1 MSVVSLMNWKSST
14 LATGAALL
22 AGYFVTGPSSNLPGS
37 LMPAQPR
44 EVRSAPPAPSDIEEQ
59 AAKLQARLRQE
70 ALYREPARN
79 LFRFA
84 QRAPAARPAPRVEPP
99 PAIELPVTPP
109 APLPLPIRL
118 VGIAVDGDVRTAIL
132 STPSGVILAKVGDEA
147 LGYRVSGISDDGVTL
162 VNPAD
167 GTTLPLTL
175 AR

>member
-44 EVRSAPPAPSDIEEQ
+44 DVRSVPAAPSDIEEQ
-59 AAKLQARLRQE
+59 ATKLQARLREE
-70 ALYREPARN
+70 ALYRQPARN

-84 QRAPAARPAPRVEPP
+84 ERAPARPAPRVEPP
-99 PAIELPVTPP
+99 PAIDVPVTPP

-118 VGIAVDGDVRTAIL
+118 VGVAIDGDVRTAIL
-132 STPSGVILAKVGDEA
+132 STPTGVILAKAGEDA
-147 LGYRVSGISDDGVTL
+147 LGFRVSGIADESVTL
-162 VNPAD
+162 VNPVSGAS
-167 GTTLPLTL
+167 LTL
-175 AR
+175 TLNK

>member
-1 MSVVSLMNWKSST
+1 MGVVPLMNWKSST

-22 AGYFVTGPSSNLPGS
+22 AGYFVTSPSNLPGS

-44 EVRSAPPAPSDIEEQ
+44 EVRVAPPAPSDIEEQ

-84 QRAPAARPAPRVEPP
+84 ERAPAARPAPPVEP
-99 PAIELPVTPP
+99 PAIEAPITPP

-118 VGIAVDGDVRTAIL
+118 VGVASDGDVRTAIL
-132 STPSGVILAKVGDEA
+132 STPSGVILAKIGDEA
-147 LGYRVSGISDDGVTL
+147 LGFRVSQIGDESVTL
-162 VNPAD
+162 TNPGSGAE
-167 GTTLPLTL
+167 LSLQF